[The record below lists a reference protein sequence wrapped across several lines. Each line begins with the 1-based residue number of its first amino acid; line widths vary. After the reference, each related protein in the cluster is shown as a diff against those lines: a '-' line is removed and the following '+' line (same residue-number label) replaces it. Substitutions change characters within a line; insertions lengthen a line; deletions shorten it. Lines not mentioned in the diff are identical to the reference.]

1 MTTKEKVKKI
11 IGKDFKLEEVIIQDE
26 LGLNKHANWDSM
38 GQLILLSA
46 LEQEF
51 NLNIDFEDSLE
62 LTNVKS
68 IINFIEI
75 KNDGKQ

>member
-1 MTTKEKVKKI
+1 MTTREKVKKI
-11 IGKDFKLEEVIIQDE
+11 ISKVFKLEYVIIQDE
-26 LGLNKHANWDSM
+26 LSLDNHENWDSM

-68 IINFIEI
+68 IINFFEM
-75 KNDGKQ
+75 KNDEK

>member
-1 MTTKEKVKKI
+1 MSNRKKIKKI
-11 IGKDFKLEEVIIQDE
+11 IGKILKLEETIIQDE
-26 LGLNKHANWDSM
+26 LGLDGHPNWDSM

-62 LTNVKS
+62 LTNVRN
-68 IINFIEI
+68 IINFFEI
-75 KNDGKQ
+75 KNHG

>member
-1 MTTKEKVKKI
+1 MTTREKVKKI
-11 IGKDFKLEEVIIQDE
+11 ISKVLKLEYVIVQDE
-26 LGLNKHANWDSM
+26 LGLDDHENWDSM

-68 IINFIEI
+68 IINFFEM
-75 KNDGKQ
+75 KNDEK

>member
-1 MTTKEKVKKI
+1 MTTREKVKKI
-11 IGKDFKLEEVIIQDE
+11 ISKVFKLEYVIVQDE
-26 LGLNKHANWDSM
+26 LGLDDHENWDSM

-62 LTNVKS
+62 LTNVKN
-68 IINFIEI
+68 IINFFEM
-75 KNDGKQ
+75 KNDEK

>member
-11 IGKDFKLEEVIIQDE
+11 ISKVFKLEEVNIKDE
-26 LGLNKHANWDSM
+26 LGLNDHKNWDSM

>member
-51 NLNIDFEDSLE
+51 NLKINFEDSLD

-68 IINFIEI
+68 IINFFEK
-75 KNDGKQ
+75 KNDSKK

>member
-1 MTTKEKVKKI
+1 
-11 IGKDFKLEEVIIQDE
+11 
-26 LGLNKHANWDSM
+26 M

-68 IINFIEI
+68 IINFFQTAI
-75 KNDGKQ
+75 GTCC